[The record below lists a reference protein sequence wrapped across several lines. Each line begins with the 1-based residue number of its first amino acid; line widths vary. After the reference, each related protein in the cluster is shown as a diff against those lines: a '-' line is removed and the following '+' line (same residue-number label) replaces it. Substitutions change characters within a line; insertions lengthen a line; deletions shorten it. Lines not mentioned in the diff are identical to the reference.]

1 MEQKYLVDL
10 QGEGIEGDFSVVEA
24 NDESENQTVETSV
37 QVMDDDG
44 NLQEVSSISE
54 GIALAQEYSEDSAEQ
69 QVQGRKAQNG
79 NTVIVLDPG
88 HDNTHTGAA
97 YDGINEEKYT
107 LQIAKACRAVLEQYS
122 VE

>member
-1 MEQKYLVDL
+1 MNLGTYKLQTLTYYSGEEKYLVDL

-69 QVQGRKAQNG
+69 QVQ
-79 NTVIVLDPG
+79 
-88 HDNTHTGAA
+88 
-97 YDGINEEKYT
+97 
-107 LQIAKACRAVLEQYS
+107 
-122 VE
+122 